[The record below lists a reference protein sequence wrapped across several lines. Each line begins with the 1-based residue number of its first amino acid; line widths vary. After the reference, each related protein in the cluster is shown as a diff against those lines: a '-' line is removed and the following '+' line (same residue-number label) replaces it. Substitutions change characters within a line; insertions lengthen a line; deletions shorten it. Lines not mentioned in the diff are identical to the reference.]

1 MLLYTFDLKAKLC
14 LIHLFFVFVFE
25 YSVHIFL
32 FNKCIYENI
41 AVLNNEIMSSKM
53 DSKRPLS

>member
-1 MLLYTFDLKAKLC
+1 MVDLSV
-14 LIHLFFVFVFE
+14 FVFVFE
-25 YSVHIFL
+25 YSVYILL